1 MGDAAAMSI
10 RLLSVALIACFAFP
24 ASALAAAG
32 DPVLDNE
39 EKALCRAVNSYR
51 AQNGVPVL
59 KVSVALT
66 KASRW
71 MSADM
76 GRYDYFG
83 HTDSLGRSFS
93 KRISAFGYTGATRSE
108 NIAGGVAGG
117 VATFNQWKASSAHRA
132 NMLSR
137 TFKVIG
143 LGRGWTAN
151 SMMGMY
157 WTANF
162 GNATDRTMA
171 C

>member
-1 MGDAAAMSI
+1 MSI
-10 RLLSVALIACFAFP
+10 RLLSLVLLACLSFP
-24 ASALAAAG
+24 ASALAATG

-39 EKALCRAVNSYR
+39 EKALCRAINTYR
-51 AQNGVPVL
+51 AQNGAPAL

-93 KRISAFGYTGATRSE
+93 KRMSAFGYTGASRAE
-108 NIAGGVAGG
+108 NIAAGLAGG
-117 VATFNQWKASSAHRA
+117 VATFNQWKGSSAHRA
-132 NMLSR
+132 NMLSK
-137 TFKVIG
+137 TYKVIG
-143 LGRGWTAN
+143 LGRGYTAN

-162 GNATDRTMA
+162 GSAVDRTMA